1 MRGGE
6 ESNQMNLRSNKQYAK
21 IAAIP
26 VLAIV
31 LYTVFPRTE
40 KVATLDKNDSQRGRL
55 EDQTRVRVPNS
66 TATMRKE
73 KRPEWPIFDS
83 SDILTIDPFDKRMIF
98 PESAVSTTQDGPS
111 DASQQKLVSSPS
123 LTQQATKVSDV
134 KIQAIF
140 RSSRGIAALVD
151 TRLIQVGD
159 RLNDGSEVIEITPEQ
174 LIVVV
179 PKVE

>member
-1 MRGGE
+1 
-6 ESNQMNLRSNKQYAK
+6 
-21 IAAIP
+21 
-26 VLAIV
+26 
-31 LYTVFPRTE
+31 
-40 KVATLDKNDSQRGRL
+40 
-55 EDQTRVRVPNS
+55 
-66 TATMRKE
+66 MRKE

-83 SDILTIDPFDKRMIF
+83 SDILTIDPFDKSMIF

-111 DASQQKLVSSPS
+111 DVSQQKLVSSPS
-123 LTQQATKVSDV
+123 LTQQATKVSGV
-134 KIQAIF
+134 KIEAIF